1 MVVNEDAFQITI
13 NLRQFFQQVRHPT
26 IRQGPDW
33 MNEIC
38 INQSNGIEKSTQ
50 ISLMRHIY
58 STRRQGLMWLGPE
71 ADDSGMAY
79 DLMKS
84 AQKALEMHDK
94 SASNNESSLQLKLS
108 AARVYE
114 TFGLRLPVNDLVVL
128 MRRFLEN
135 AEDPLSLHHLA

>member
-1 MVVNEDAFQITI
+1 
-13 NLRQFFQQVRHPT
+13 
-26 IRQGPDW
+26 